1 MTRFE
6 DRVAL
11 VTGAGSGI
19 GRATAIAFGKVAVKV
34 AVVDIDAGI
43 GVETVKMITETGG
56 TATFMEADVSS
67 SRDVENVV
75 EKIVGIYGRL
85 DFAHNNVGIEGDI
98 AKTAECSEENWD
110 RVIATNLK
118 STWLCLK
125 YEIPQMVSQGRGG
138 IVNTSSVYGLLG
150 CERGMPAYAAS
161 KHGIIGLTRT
171 AALEYATSGVRVNA
185 VCPGP
190 VNTPF
195 RERLVSKSGEGCGES
210 DRYPVGRIAEPDEIA
225 HAVIWLCSDE
235 ASFITGST
243 IVIDG
248 GLSIR

>member
-1 MTRFE
+1 M
-6 DRVAL
+6 AL

-19 GRATAIAFGKVAVKV
+19 GRASAIAFGRVGVKVVAV
-34 AVVDIDAGI
+34 DIAARDRRRDRENDHRDRRCRHI
-43 GVETVKMITETGG
+43 HRGG
-56 TATFMEADVSS
+56 DVSS

-75 EKIVGIYGRL
+75 EVTRSTGRL

-118 STWLCLK
+118 STWLGLK
-125 YEIPQMVSQGRGG
+125 YEIPPMVSQGRGS

-171 AALEYATSGVRVNA
+171 AALEYAPSGVRVNA
-185 VCPGP
+185 ICPGP

-195 RERLVSKSGEGCGES
+195 RERLVTKSGEGCPGIT
-210 DRYPVGRIAEPDEIA
+210 PVSRGANCR
-225 HAVIWLCSDE
+225 
-235 ASFITGST
+235 T
-243 IVIDG
+243 
-248 GLSIR
+248 R